1 MDSSGPRTA
10 GLTMVVGGIALA
22 VFTFLTWYDIGG
34 VQNNAWDALRRTDF
48 VLFAAGLV
56 AAAGGAWLA
65 FGDIGPEARVV
76 AAIGA
81 AAAGLAGLI
90 VLVRMFSP
98 PGDGDLEIGI
108 FLALLAALVS
118 VVGGLMALSATLRSP
133 PPRPTAGPR

>member
-1 MDSSGPRTA
+1 MII
-10 GLTMVVGGIALA
+10 GGIALA

-34 VQNNAWDALRRTDF
+34 VQNTAWDALRRTDF
-48 VLFAAGLV
+48 VVFAGGLV

-65 FGDIGPEARVV
+65 YGDVGPEARVV
-76 AAIGA
+76 AFLGA

-108 FLALLAALVS
+108 FLALCAAAVAAL
-118 VVGGLMALSATLRSP
+118 GGLRALSATWRSP
-133 PPRPTAGPR
+133 PSGPTTRPD